1 MPDRPVEVQDEKGP
15 LPHYFDSDFL
25 HWLSQIIP
33 AVCRDLLVYQTM
45 KISTLLAHTAPL
57 FAALAAALPAGE
69 SALEERQSASSW
81 FLPNLDHTSGPVRGY
96 VPNLPTYDYPVYKS
110 VKSGDSQGL
119 INAITSDGPSGA
131 RNNCWLAGQPRVIY
145 LAPGEQLSFSTG
157 TFQFY

>member
-1 MPDRPVEVQDEKGP
+1 MPDRPVEVQGEKGL
-15 LPHYFDSDFL
+15 LPHTFDCDFL
-25 HWLSQIIP
+25 HWLAQIIP
-33 AVCRDLLVYQTM
+33 TTCRDLLARHTM

-57 FAALAAALPAGE
+57 FASLATALPAGE

-96 VPNLPTYDYPVYKS
+96 VPNLDTYDYPVYKS

-119 INAITSDGPSGA
+119 INAITSDGPSGN

-145 LAPGEQLSFSTG
+145 LAPGTPHYLPT
-157 TFQFY
+157 